1 MEEEAIH
8 IVMEYAEQ
16 GDLYKVN
23 FIPMSLI
30 MLDAERLKKQ
40 KEVFF

>member
-16 GDLYKVN
+16 GDLYKV
-23 FIPMSLI
+23 
-30 MLDAERLKKQ
+30 RW
-40 KEVFF
+40 EVYNWI